1 MYNKSTIIGRLG
13 TDPEVRF
20 TQDQKAIANLRVATT
35 ESWKDRQTG
44 ERKEKTEWHRVVLFG
59 KLAEIARDHLKKGAL
74 VLFEGPSRTRKWQDK
89 DGKDRYTTEIHAEE
103 MKMLGSKSA
112 SDSSVSSASSS
123 QSTSSD
129 YPTDNY
135 GDYDDIDF

>member
-13 TDPEVRF
+13 TDPEIRF

-35 ESWKDRQTG
+35 ETWKDRQSG

-89 DGKDRYTTEIHAEE
+89 DGKDQYTTELHAEE
-103 MKMLGSKSA
+103 MKMLGSKSGTNSS
-112 SDSSVSSASSS
+112 SDSSTSTS
-123 QSTSSD
+123 QSAD
-129 YPTDNY
+129 YPSNY
-135 GDYDDIDF
+135 DDFDDIDF

>member
-13 TDPEVRF
+13 TDPEIRYSP
-20 TQDQKAIANLRVATT
+20 DQKAIANLRVATT
-35 ESWKDRQTG
+35 ETWKDRQSG

-89 DGKDRYTTEIHAEE
+89 DGKDQYTTELHAEE
-103 MKMLGSKSA
+103 MKMLGSKSG
-112 SDSSVSSASSS
+112 SNSSSGSSASAS
-123 QSTSSD
+123 QSDD
-129 YPTDNY
+129 YPSSRYD
-135 GDYDDIDF
+135 DFDDIDF

>member
-13 TDPEVRF
+13 TDPEVRY
-20 TQDQKAIANLRVATT
+20 TPDQKAIANVRVATT

-89 DGKDRYTTEIHAEE
+89 DGKDQYITELHAEE
-103 MKMLGSKSA
+103 MKMLGSKSG
-112 SDSSVSSASSS
+112 SNSSSGSSAPTS
-123 QSTSSD
+123 QSDD
-129 YPTDNY
+129 YPSNSYD
-135 GDYDDIDF
+135 DFDDIDF

>member
-89 DGKDRYTTEIHAEE
+89 DGKDQYTTELHAEE
-103 MKMLGSKSA
+103 MKMLGSKSGSNSS
-112 SDSSVSSASSS
+112 SDSSASTS
-123 QSTSSD
+123 QSSD
-129 YPTDNY
+129 CPSNNY
-135 GDYDDIDF
+135 DDFDDIDF

>member
-35 ESWKDRQTG
+35 ETWKDRQSG

-74 VLFEGPSRTRKWQDK
+74 VLFEGPLRTRKWQDK
-89 DGKDRYTTEIHAEE
+89 DSKDQYTTELHAEE
-103 MKMLGSKSA
+103 MKMLGSKSGSNSS
-112 SDSSVSSASSS
+112 SDSSTSTS
-123 QSTSSD
+123 QSAD
-129 YPTDNY
+129 YPSNY
-135 GDYDDIDF
+135 DDFDDIDF

>member
-13 TDPEVRF
+13 TDPEVRY
-20 TQDQKAIANLRVATT
+20 TPDQKAIANVRVATT

-89 DGKDRYTTEIHAEE
+89 DGKDQYNTELHAEE
-103 MKMLGSKSA
+103 MKMLGSKSG
-112 SDSSVSSASSS
+112 SSSSSGSSASIS
-123 QSTSSD
+123 QSDD
-129 YPTDNY
+129 YPSNSYD
-135 GDYDDIDF
+135 DFDDIDF

>member
-35 ESWKDRQTG
+35 ETWKDRQSG

-74 VLFEGPSRTRKWQDK
+74 VLFEGPLRTRKWQDK
-89 DGKDRYTTEIHAEE
+89 DGKDQHTTELHAEE
-103 MKMLGSKSA
+103 MKMLGSKSG
-112 SDSSVSSASSS
+112 SNSSSGSSASAS
-123 QSTSSD
+123 QSAD
-129 YPTDNY
+129 YPSNNY
-135 GDYDDIDF
+135 DDFDDIDF

>member
-13 TDPEVRF
+13 TDPEIRYSA
-20 TQDQKAIANLRVATT
+20 DQKAIANLRVATT
-35 ESWKDRQTG
+35 ETWKDRQSG

-89 DGKDRYTTEIHAEE
+89 DGKDQYTTELHAEE
-103 MKMLGSKSA
+103 MKMLGSKSG
-112 SDSSVSSASSS
+112 SNSSSGSSASAS
-123 QSTSSD
+123 QSDD
-129 YPTDNY
+129 YPFSSYD
-135 GDYDDIDF
+135 DFDDIDF